1 MVNKRKK
8 SGRRGQMGS
17 PSQEVPPSKRRAS
30 PRRSGSSVQD
40 DFDDRVLPTSPQAG
54 NKGDLGNIHVSPND
68 ESLDYQVNTD
78 VIPGVLASREVLAD
92 NNENDNK
99 DRASNTPPVNDPED
113 KLDLSPASNSKT
125 SMDNS
130 AGHRNDDGK
139 KASGTDA
146 SSSSDES
153 SSSDD
158 AEDGAVPAP
167 SLNRGKNLAFQGRFG
182 QGKQLH
188 HHQRQSLS

>member
-1 MVNKRKK
+1 MKLGSLTR
-8 SGRRGQMGS
+8 GS
-17 PSQEVPPSKRRAS
+17 PRSQQVPPPKWRAS
-30 PRRSGSSVQD
+30 PRRSGSLVQD
-40 DFDDRVLPTSPQAG
+40 DSDDRVLPTSPQAE
-54 NKGDLGNIHVSPND
+54 NKGDLGNIHVSPNND
-68 ESLDYQVNTD
+68 DSQVNTD

-99 DRASNTPPVNDPED
+99 DRASNTLPVNDPED

-130 AGHRNDDGK
+130 AEHRNDDGK